1 LKEERKVHCSDE
13 ELLIINIESKIHID
27 KCSYCQERLL
37 QLKRLQANAK
47 TLAVYQPSEFAWS
60 KVKASIPQQKKKK
73 KYLFPISIAA
83 SVIVSITLTL
93 LINSKWEDY
102 SIDKLVAESNAYEE
116 QFVSMRLPSALVGNS
131 LWEISQIDIQ
141 LNLKQSKSAQK
152 KLWEKRNETLK
163 QVLAMSFD
171 TEII

>member
-1 LKEERKVHCSDE
+1 MHCSDE
-13 ELLIINIESKIHID
+13 ELLIINIESQIHID
-27 KCSYCQERLL
+27 TCCYCQERLL
-37 QLKRLQANAK
+37 QLKKLQANAK
-47 TLAVYQPSEFAWS
+47 TLSVYQPSEFAWS
-60 KVKASIPQQKKKK
+60 KVKASIPQKKKQS
-73 KYLFPISIAA
+73 KYLFPFSIAA
-83 SVIVSITLTL
+83 SVIVSVTLTL
-93 LINSKWEDY
+93 LINSKWQDH

-116 QFVSMRLPSALVGNS
+116 KLVSMQLPSALVGNS